1 MPRIRV
7 IDFETTGMEP
17 PAEVC
22 EVGKCDLYL
31 RDGETEWTVNPLP
44 VSYLCGVKSMPAEVR
59 AIHHITLAETEGW
72 APFMD
77 GVLWSDCDGDS
88 VDVIAAHNAE
98 FEAKFWGSPPLPVIC
113 TYKAALR
120 VWPEAPS
127 HSNGAL
133 RYWLEDQGLL
143 RLHHE
148 TAMPPHRAGPDAYVT
163 AHILKA
169 LLSEATARQMAA
181 WTKEPRLLPKCT
193 LGKFRG
199 VPWPEVET
207 GFLTWMLNQATMEV
221 DLKWNAQRELD
232 RRRNVDNPVL

>member
-1 MPRIRV
+1 MPSIRV

-31 RDGETEWTVNPLP
+31 REGETEWKVHPSP
-44 VSYLCGVKSMPAEVR
+44 ISYLCSVKEMPPEVR
-59 AIHHITLAETEGW
+59 AVHHISLAETQGH

-77 GVLWSDCDGDS
+77 GVLWSDCDGDEIAI
-88 VDVIAAHNAE
+88 VAAHNAE
-98 FEAKFWGSPPLPVIC
+98 FEAKFWGQPPIPILC

-120 VWPEAPS
+120 VWPDAPS

-143 RLHHE
+143 SLNHDI
-148 TAMPPHRAGPDAYVT
+148 AMPPHRAGPDAYVT

-169 LLSEATARQMAA
+169 LLGFATARQMVA
-181 WTKEPRLLPKCT
+181 WTKEPRLLPKCP

-199 VPWPEVET
+199 FAWPDVEA
-207 GFLTWMLNQATMEV
+207 GFLTWMLNQPTMED
-221 DLKWNAQRELD
+221 DLKWNAARELD
-232 RRRNVDNPVL
+232 RRRSDNEVIL